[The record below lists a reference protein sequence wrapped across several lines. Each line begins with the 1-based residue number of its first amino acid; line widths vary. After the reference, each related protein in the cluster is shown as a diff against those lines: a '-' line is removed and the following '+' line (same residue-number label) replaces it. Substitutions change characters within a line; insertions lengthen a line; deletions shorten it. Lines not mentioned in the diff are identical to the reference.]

1 MKENRNNRIYIIGLG
16 AIGCNYAAKLYDR
29 FPESIKIIAKKKRID
44 TLKHSGVIINN
55 KTYNFSYISPGE
67 KHDPADLLII
77 AVKYP
82 DLRQA
87 ITDIKG
93 FIGKDTVIISLL
105 NGILSEEVIGQEI
118 GMQHMLYAY
127 STASVM
133 RDQSCATGKRY
144 MHMGK
149 IVFGE
154 KANSDVSA
162 RVNTVKAIFSEAGI
176 PYEIPADMIR
186 SQWKKFMMNTGMN
199 QTSAILKASANMFQK
214 EGPHRELAIM
224 AANEV
229 VKISQRCGVNLN
241 QADIEDFITVING
254 FNPAF
259 KTSMLQDVEAGRK
272 TEVENFSGVVR
283 KLGKKYSV
291 VTPVNET
298 MYYLLSAIEQSQ
310 DRLF

>member
-1 MKENRNNRIYIIGLG
+1 MKENRINRIYIIGLG
-16 AIGCNYAAKLYDR
+16 AIGCSYAAKLYDR
-29 FPESIKIIAKKKRID
+29 FPDSIKIIAKKKRID
-44 TLKHSGVIINN
+44 TFKDSRIIINN

-67 KHDPADLLII
+67 KHEPADLLII

-87 ITDIKG
+87 IADIKD
-93 FIGKDTVIISLL
+93 FIGKNTIIISLL

-133 RDQSCATGKRY
+133 RDQSCAIGKSF

-154 KANSDVSA
+154 KVNSEVSA
-162 RVNTVKAIFSEAGI
+162 RVNAVKTIFSEAGI

-214 EGPHRELAIM
+214 DGHHRELAIM

-229 VKISQRCGVNLN
+229 VNISQRCGINLN
-241 QADIEDFITVING
+241 QSDIEDFITSINAL
-254 FNPAF
+254 NPAF

-272 TEVENFSGVVR
+272 TEVENFSGAVR

-291 VTPVNET
+291 VTPVNEI
-298 MYYLLSAIEQSQ
+298 MYHLLAAMEQSQ
-310 DRLF
+310 NRLP

>member
-1 MKENRNNRIYIIGLG
+1 MKENRINRIYIIGLG
-16 AIGCNYAAKLYDR
+16 AIGCSYAAKLYDR
-29 FPESIKIIAKKKRID
+29 FPDSIKIIAKKKRID
-44 TLKHSGVIINN
+44 TFKDSRIIINN

-67 KHDPADLLII
+67 KHEPADLLII

-87 ITDIKG
+87 IADIKD
-93 FIGKDTVIISLL
+93 FIGRNTIIISLL

-133 RDQSCATGKRY
+133 RDQSCAIGKSF

-154 KANSDVSA
+154 KVNSEVSA
-162 RVNTVKAIFSEAGI
+162 RVNAVKTIFSEAGI

-214 EGPHRELAIM
+214 DGHHRELAIM

-229 VKISQRCGVNLN
+229 VNISQRCGINLN
-241 QADIEDFITVING
+241 QSDIEDFITSINAL
-254 FNPAF
+254 NPAF

-272 TEVENFSGVVR
+272 TEVENFSGAVR

-291 VTPVNET
+291 VTPVNEI
-298 MYYLLSAIEQSQ
+298 MYHLLAAMEQSQ
-310 DRLF
+310 NRLP